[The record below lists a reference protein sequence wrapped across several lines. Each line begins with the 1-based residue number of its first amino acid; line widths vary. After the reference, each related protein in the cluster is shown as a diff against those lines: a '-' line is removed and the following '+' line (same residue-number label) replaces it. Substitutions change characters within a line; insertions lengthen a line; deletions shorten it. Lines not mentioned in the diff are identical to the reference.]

1 MNRTKTKS
9 NYRPLVIIALLIA
22 VSIILVVWT
31 KPKKNTV
38 KTIIAEKGDIT
49 HSVRLTGTI
58 IPERE
63 VEIKSRLS
71 GIVERI
77 FVEVGQKLN
86 KGDAIAQIR
95 LIADPQSVE
104 QATRNA
110 ETSRIQFNIE
120 KQIFTRNEY
129 LYSSGVISKA
139 DFEEA
144 QRIFMVKQAEYESSI
159 RQLEIVE
166 KGFKTGNNDIS
177 DMVLA
182 TLDGTILEL
191 PVKEGSS
198 VTERNNFNDGTTIAL
213 MADLEYYNFKTKLS
227 ENEVVKINKGDDF
240 MLTVNALDSIT
251 LRAHWSL
258 IHPKGES
265 AEGVVKF
272 PVEARIITNGKS
284 SLLKPGFTAS
294 ATIPLGCDTGV
305 VVIDERLIHFN
316 NDSIYVMVLENG
328 KPHKR
333 VIKPGLSNGIK
344 VSIREGLEVGEQ
356 VVE

>member
-1 MNRTKTKS
+1 
-9 NYRPLVIIALLIA
+9 
-22 VSIILVVWT
+22 
-31 KPKKNTV
+31 
-38 KTIIAEKGDIT
+38 
-49 HSVRLTGTI
+49 
-58 IPERE
+58 
-63 VEIKSRLS
+63 
-71 GIVERI
+71 
-77 FVEVGQKLN
+77 
-86 KGDAIAQIR
+86 
-95 LIADPQSVE
+95 
-104 QATRNA
+104 
-110 ETSRIQFNIE
+110 
-120 KQIFTRNEY
+120 
-129 LYSSGVISKA
+129 
-139 DFEEA
+139 
-144 QRIFMVKQAEYESSI
+144 
-159 RQLEIVE
+159 
-166 KGFKTGNNDIS
+166 
-177 DMVLA
+177 
-182 TLDGTILEL
+182 
-191 PVKEGSS
+191 
-198 VTERNNFNDGTTIAL
+198 

-316 NDSIYVMVLENG
+316 NDSIYVVVLENG